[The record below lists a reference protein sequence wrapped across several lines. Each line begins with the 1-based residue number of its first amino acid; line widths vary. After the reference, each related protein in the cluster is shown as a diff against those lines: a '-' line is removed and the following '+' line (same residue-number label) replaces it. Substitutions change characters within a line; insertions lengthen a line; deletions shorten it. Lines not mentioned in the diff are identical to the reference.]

1 MQRVVVKY
9 GAWGMRDSE
18 GSARMVGRVLPSISK
33 WSFLFD
39 DTNSMRHVS
48 MMERHPERTK

>member
-9 GAWGMRDSE
+9 GAWGVRDSE